1 MRIGIICSTTAYNK
15 IPEVS
20 SFLENMGHVPVMPN
34 CYDDPIYNEDTEKM
48 NENQYLSFFKSMYY
62 QSRERTASLDAV
74 LVLNEPKEK
83 GCRVIPNYI
92 GASTFLEMYEA
103 FMQGKKIYILYDLPD
118 SMLLDE
124 IKGFAPILLH
134 GNLNNIQ

>member
-1 MRIGIICSTTAYNK
+1 MRIGIICSTTAYSK
-15 IPEVS
+15 IPGIALA
-20 SFLENMGHVPVMPN
+20 LENMGHVPVMPN
-34 CYDDPIYNEDTEKM
+34 CYDDPVYNEDTEKM
-48 NENQYLSFFKSMYY
+48 DEDQYLSFFKDMYY

-74 LVLNEPKEK
+74 LVLNEHKEK
-83 GCRVIPNYI
+83 SGRVIPNYI

-134 GNLNNIQ
+134 GKLDNL